1 MANPPYLYS
10 RPQPP
15 TGPTGVMSTPFP
27 PTGQALPG
35 DAWGA
40 PQGAP
45 GAGALTPQ
53 QQAERQANLAAMA
66 ASGAQQRGTGIYG
79 GSMAPT
85 PGGPTTDPNAPPG
98 GGSKYN
104 PPPSFPTGGVN
115 TPNPSPGMPG
125 TTQGYQDPNPHN
137 SGPYTGAPPAG
148 PPGSGTTTGTMNPGG
163 GPIPGMPTG
172 PGTPPGGTTGRPV
185 SYTPQG
191 PKRVPTAI
199 AGSRGSFF

>member
-10 RPQPP
+10 KPQI
-15 TGPTGVMSTPFP
+15 SAPFP

-104 PPPSFPTGGVN
+104 PPPSFPTGGLN
-115 TPNPSPGMPG
+115 TPSPSPGMPG
-125 TTQGYQDPNPHN
+125 TPPPGGAQNDKQWTPPPGYVPPPSGVNPNVPNP
-137 SGPYTGAPPAG
+137 SPQTTGPNTGGNGQMAPPA
-148 PPGSGTTTGTMNPGG
+148 P
-163 GPIPGMPTG
+163 
-172 PGTPPGGTTGRPV
+172 GRPV

-191 PKRVPTAI
+191 PKRVPPAI
-199 AGSRGSFF
+199 AGTRGSFF